1 MYTKK
6 ERRKR
11 EKERAWPRDS
21 THIKESALNLRNSW
35 CKARRVNRR
44 RADGRREEGS
54 SGVVATVAVAVAV
67 VAAATTTTAAVTA
80 AENAGAAFW
89 VSGFVP
95 GPLNPVHQRHS
106 RLSSRPLGPHPP
118 PPPPL
123 HRPPRSSERLLCAAH
138 ECGTVGQRTP

>member
-1 MYTKK
+1 MHK
-6 ERRKR
+6 ERKR
-11 EKERAWPRDS
+11 RRRERESTSRWPRDS
-21 THIKESALNLRNSW
+21 TRIKESALNLRNSR

-54 SGVVATVAVAVAV
+54 SGVVATVAVAVA
-67 VAAATTTTAAVTA
+67 AAATTTAAVTA

-95 GPLNPVHQRHS
+95 GPLTPVHQRHS
-106 RLSSRPLGPHPP
+106 RLSSRPLGPRPP